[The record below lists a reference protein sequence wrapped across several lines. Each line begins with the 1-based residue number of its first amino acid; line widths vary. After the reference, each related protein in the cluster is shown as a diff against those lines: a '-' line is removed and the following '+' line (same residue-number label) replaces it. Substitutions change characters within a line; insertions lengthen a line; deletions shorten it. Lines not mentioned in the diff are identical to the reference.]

1 MIINPDALKIIDTNY
16 TVDRIRISKKID
28 KIMSFSKIVYI
39 FAPIGWGKTITA
51 ANYVND
57 FFTRVIWVKFEKND
71 NDYEVLKSISNIKKS
86 VTDNLKRVIVFDNFE
101 RINNNLIF
109 KALVNLIEDM
119 PNNCKFIFLSR
130 NKVPVYF
137 SHFIANGELKVI
149 TKEDLK
155 FDAQEV
161 REYCFNSKI
170 DINDDN
176 IEKLIINT
184 YGWPSCINI
193 AFLYL
198 KMGEY
203 SNLNE
208 MFKNNDYL
216 TYFFEE
222 NIWPKIDYETQKFLI
237 AISYFKDIEL
247 ELCLE
252 MIKNDNCKDILDE
265 FLIIQTDK
273 TYKFN
278 PIFLNF
284 LKSKYNE
291 FNQKDIL
298 EFHKRAASWLEKHE
312 RYLEAAHVYYISKD
326 FENEIK
332 NLEKFCKSNNII
344 QFFNVEKYIRELP
357 DFKIEKNAT
366 LCTVMAFIEVIV
378 YRPKQ
383 AKKWYEKL
391 LNIRKELLML
401 YDYRDCDINRN
412 SDNIL
417 NNSKAKILNK
427 YECKKFCINKNQ
439 SNILSESKAE
449 LLCKDNDKEHKNILN
464 EENNLNCND
473 INKFEGNT
481 LHKINSNH
489 QETKNS
495 KVINI
500 KEDNFYIESSLNKIE
515 LKNQLEDIEKKI
527 FYVYMSLPQIS
538 NEEIMDKFNQL
549 YKENKDI
556 NKILDNLSITGNN
569 PSLLRGLRDLSN
581 IYVDYERFLN
591 DNNKLNVTDGSEGIL
606 GLVNITSAEV
616 DYERDDIEVA
626 LIKLTGEIAKYKI
639 DGNIDILFVSYI
651 IFARC
656 MCVNGYINEAKI
668 TISNIRTLIEEKN
681 ALYLMKNLESYD
693 IKFNLLI
700 GNVDEAKKWIANPS
714 NYGEMNY
721 NFLGMYQY
729 MVRARVFILNKEY
742 KKANYFLENLYKLN
756 FKYNQTLNMAECCI
770 LQAIALNMDDQE
782 ALALE
787 KIEEALKIGLQFK
800 YIRVFAD
807 EGKPCYEIL
816 SKYEKLNKLSKSI
829 DKGYLKKILRRTKE
843 FGELYP
849 KYLDNDK
856 LLKTNLT
863 KSELQVLDLLNKGM
877 SNIEISEHLNVTK
890 DTIKF
895 HTKNIYS
902 KLNVKNR
909 IKAVQVAKNIGII

>member
-28 KIMSFSKIVYI
+28 KIMSFSRIVYI
-39 FAPIGWGKTITA
+39 FAPIGWGKSITA
-51 ANYVND
+51 ANYVKD
-57 FFTRVIWVKFEKND
+57 SFSRVIWVKFEKD
-71 NDYEVLKSISNIKKS
+71 DDDYEVLKSISNIKKS

-101 RINNNLIF
+101 RISNKSIF

-137 SHFIANGELKVI
+137 SHFIANSELKII
-149 TKEDLK
+149 TKDDLK
-155 FDAQEV
+155 FNAQEV
-161 REYCFNSKI
+161 KEYCSNSKI

-176 IEKLIINT
+176 IEKLIHNT

-208 MFKNNDYL
+208 MFKNNEYL
-216 TYFFEE
+216 TYFFGE
-222 NIWPKIDYETQKFLI
+222 NIWTKIDYETQKLLMV
-237 AISYFKDIEL
+237 ISSFQNVEL
-247 ELCLE
+247 ELCLD
-252 MIKNDNCKDILDE
+252 MTGNDNCKDILDE
-265 FLIIQTDK
+265 FLILQEDS

-291 FNQKDIL
+291 FNQKDLL
-298 EFHKRAASWLEKHE
+298 EFYQRAGLWFEKNN
-312 RYLEAAHVYYISKD
+312 RYLESAHIYYVSKD

-332 NLEKFCKSNNII
+332 SLEKFCKDNNII

-357 DFKIEKNAT
+357 DFRLEKNAT
-366 LCTVMAFIEVIV
+366 LCTVMAFIEVIL

-383 AKKWYEKL
+383 AEKWYEKL
-391 LNIRKELLML
+391 IKIRE
-401 YDYRDCDINRN
+401 
-412 SDNIL
+412 
-417 NNSKAKILNK
+417 
-427 YECKKFCINKNQ
+427 
-439 SNILSESKAE
+439 NILSEIE
-449 LLCKDNDKEHKNILN
+449 ILCKDNDKKHKNISN
-464 EENNLNCND
+464 KENNLNCND
-473 INKFEGNT
+473 IKKNEGDILQKN
-481 LHKINSNH
+481 NSNNK
-489 QETKNS
+489 ETKNG
-495 KVINI
+495 KVTSV
-500 KEDNFYIESSLNKIE
+500 KEDNFYIDNSLNKTD

-527 FYVYMSLPQIS
+527 FYVYMSLPQVS
-538 NEEIMDKFNQL
+538 NQKMMDKFNQL

-556 NKILDNLSITGNN
+556 NKILNNLSITGNN

-581 IYVDYERFLN
+581 IYADYEKFLN
-591 DNNKLNVTDGSEGIL
+591 DNNELNVTDGSEGIL

-626 LIKLTGEIAKYKI
+626 LVKLAGEIAKYKI
-639 DGNIDILFVSYI
+639 EGNIDILFVSYI

-656 MCVNGYINEAKI
+656 MCANGYINEAKI
-668 TISNIRTLIEEKN
+668 TISNIKNLIEEKN

-693 IKFNLLI
+693 IRFNLLM
-700 GNVDEAKKWIANPS
+700 GNVDEPKKWITNPS
-714 NYGEMNY
+714 NYREMNY
-721 NFLGMYQY
+721 NFLEMYQY

-756 FKYNQTLNMAECCI
+756 CKYNQTLNMAECCI
-770 LQAIALNMDDQE
+770 LQAIALNKDDQE

-787 KIEEALKIGLQFK
+787 KIEKALKISSQFK
-800 YIRVFAD
+800 YVRVFAD
-807 EGKPCYEIL
+807 EGKPCYDIL
-816 SKYEKLNKLSKSI
+816 SKYEKINKLNKSI
-829 DKGYLKKILRRTKE
+829 DKGYLKNILRRTKE

-856 LLKTNLT
+856 LLKVNLT
-863 KSELQVLDLLNKGM
+863 KSEIQVLNLLNKGM

-909 IKAVQVAKNIGII
+909 IKAVQVAKNIGIINK